1 MTYQIS
7 RQVSQHL
14 FLRDAPER
22 KYPPPSYCFCPPEYP
37 SRDNYYTSRDNYY
50 TSRDNCYTSRDNCY
64 TDCYDCCCCCCC
76 CCCYRYIC
84 CEPYKPFN
92 PCLNFDYSSSNIR
105 DIDRNKYIPKREN
118 KKDEENKNINKSK
131 NEKEEPKA
139 EIKEQPKESQVEQ
152 IQVEENQGEENQGE
166 ENQGEENQGEE
177 NQGEENQGEENQGEE
192 NQVNENQGEE
202 NQGGENKKINE
213 YNNYEQNQFNEFM
226 KKLMAVE
233 SQVEDAKISLAMN
246 PDFNCEDAFKLFES
260 NDKDYLDINDI
271 KEGLNLIGLNPTEKQ
286 LNLLMKRF
294 DLLKNGYISYADFF
308 DMIVPFEK
316 NQRQT
321 VENRAPKSNCPS
333 RSPSIFKEK
342 TISDLK
348 KLFELLIKTEE
359 DINNE
364 RKTLGTLRLKLKEI
378 FALLDKEGKGYFEI
392 EEMIV
397 YFTNNGLLD
406 NNKDADLLFI
416 RLDKK
421 RNGKIDYPEVE
432 DEFQTLY

>member
-1 MTYQIS
+1 MSYQIS
-7 RQVSQHL
+7 DHL
-14 FLRDAPER
+14 YLRPVPER
-22 KYPPPSYCFCPPEYP
+22 KYPPRYDCFRPPEY
-37 SRDNYYTSRDNYY
+37 S
-50 TSRDNCYTSRDNCY
+50 SRDNCYIE
-64 TDCYDCCCCCCC
+64 CYDRCC
-76 CCCYRYIC
+76 CCCYCCYCCNRYIC
-84 CEPYKPFN
+84 CYKPYYPF
-92 PCLNFDYSSSNIR
+92 LHYDYSSNIR

-177 NQGEENQGEENQGEE
+177 NQGEENQGEENQ
-192 NQVNENQGEE
+192 VNENQGEE

-246 PDFNCEDAFKLFES
+246 SDFNCEDAFKLFES
-260 NDKDYLDINDI
+260 NDKEYLDINDI

>member
-1 MTYQIS
+1 MSYQIS
-7 RQVSQHL
+7 DHL
-14 FLRDAPER
+14 YLRPVPVR
-22 KYPPPSYCFCPPEYP
+22 KYPPQYDCFRPPEY
-37 SRDNYYTSRDNYY
+37 S
-50 TSRDNCYTSRDNCY
+50 SRDNCY

-84 CEPYKPFN
+84 CESYKPIY
-92 PCLNFDYSSSNIR
+92 PCLNFNYSSSNIR

-139 EIKEQPKESQVEQ
+139 EIKEQPKENQVEQ

-202 NQGGENKKINE
+202 NQGGENKKVNE

-260 NDKDYLDINDI
+260 NDKDHLDINDI

-348 KLFELLIKTEE
+348 NLFELLIKTEE

-378 FALLDKEGKGYFEI
+378 YALLDKEGKGYFEI

-397 YFTNNGLLD
+397 YFTNNGFLD

>member
-1 MTYQIS
+1 MTYQLS
-7 RQVSQHL
+7 TQVSKHL
-14 FLRDAPER
+14 FLREVPER
-22 KYPPPSYCFCPPEYP
+22 KYPPSTTCYYPPSIP
-37 SRDNYYTSRDNYY
+37 SRDPCYIDCCNYY
-50 TSRDNCYTSRDNCY
+50 C
-64 TDCYDCCCCCCC
+64 CYDYCCRCCCC
-76 CCCYRYIC
+76 CCCYHDIC
-84 CEPYKPFN
+84 CRPLHY
-92 PCLNFDYSSSNIR
+92 DYSSSSSNDLIK
-105 DIDRNKYIPKREN
+105 NKYKYKKEN
-118 KKDEENKNINKSK
+118 KKEEENINTKISK
-131 NEKEEPKA
+131 KEKEEPKK
-139 EIKEQPKESQVEQ
+139 EIKEEPKENQVEQ

-177 NQGEENQGEENQGEE
+177 NQGEENQGEENQGE
-192 NQVNENQGEE
+192 
-202 NQGGENKKINE
+202 NKKRIE
-213 YNNYEQNQFNEFM
+213 YENYEQNQFNEFM

-260 NDKDYLDINDI
+260 NNKDYLDINDI
-271 KEGLNLIGLNPTEKQ
+271 KAGLNLIGINQTEKH

-294 DLLKNGYISYADFF
+294 DLQKNGFINYADFF

-316 NQRQT
+316 KQRQT
-321 VENRAPKSNCPS
+321 VENRPAKANYPS

-348 KLFELLIKTEE
+348 NLFELLIKTED
-359 DINNE
+359 DINND

-378 FALLDKEGKGYFEI
+378 FALLDKDGKGYFEI

-406 NNKDADLLFI
+406 NNNEANLLFI
-416 RLDKK
+416 RLDKN